1 MKQKKR
7 IRDRIFPEGGKI
19 RSNLRTLNRIVHSIF
34 NVDFWRDFNKSIK
47 EKGKRVTWIET
58 KRYMIMGTQAEPEE
72 FYKQWIEN
80 NEPNEEELEEQ
91 RKTKFAIEPK
101 ISIIIPMYNTP
112 KKFFNELVDSLIG
125 QTYKN
130 WELCLADG
138 SPEQNEE
145 LKEIYEKDDR
155 IKYKYIGE
163 NKGIAGNTNEALKL
177 VTGDYIALLD
187 HDDLLP
193 IFSLYEIVKCIN
205 ENPDAEFIYTDEDKF
220 EEIDGKRYDPYFKS
234 DFAPD
239 TLRANNFICHFSI
252 FKKELMDSL
261 CGFRSEYDGAQD
273 YDILLR
279 MSEKAKKIV
288 HIPKILYHWRVH
300 SLSTAKSGGTAKPY
314 AYESGIRAIQDH
326 INRVGLKGNVEY
338 GKTLGTYKVNY
349 KIKGEPK
356 ISILIPNKDYI
367 STLKVC
373 LKSIKR
379 LTTYKNYEIIIIEN
393 NSEEQKTFEFY
404 KQIDGKDRIKVI
416 YYPEKEFNYSK
427 IINFGVKNST
437 GEYIIQLNNDTE
449 LLTPDWLQEM
459 LMFAQREDVG
469 AVGVELFY
477 PDKTIQHAG
486 IIIGIGGVAGH
497 VFKNIPKGMHGY
509 FSKDSMI
516 QNLSAV
522 TAACIMTKKT
532 IYDEVGYMDEKF
544 KVAFNDVDFC
554 LKIREKGK
562 LIVYNP
568 YVQFIHYESK
578 SRGFEDTLE
587 KQARF
592 KTEIDRFY
600 KKWQTFLDKGDPC
613 YNINLRLD
621 NDQCAIRTD
630 KVTGVQKIDSE
641 QGENK

>member
-34 NVDFWRDFNKSIK
+34 NIDFWRDINKSIK

-72 FYKQWIEN
+72 FYQQWIES
-80 NEPNEEELEEQ
+80 NEPNEEELNKQ
-91 RKTKFAIEPK
+91 RETKFDIEPK

-112 KKFFNELVDSLIG
+112 KKFFNELVDSLIE

-138 SPEQNEE
+138 SPKQNEE
-145 LKEIYEKDDR
+145 LKVIYEKDDR
-155 IKYKYIGE
+155 IKYRYIGE

-177 VTGDYIALLD
+177 VTGDYVALLD

-193 IFSLYEIVKCIN
+193 KFSLYEIVKCIN
-205 ENPDAEFIYTDEDKF
+205 ENPDVEFIYTDEDKF

-261 CGFRSEYDGAQD
+261 GGFRSEYDGAQD

-279 MSEKAKKIV
+279 MSEKAKNIV

-314 AYESGIRAIQDH
+314 AYESGIRAVQDH
-326 INRVGLKGNVEY
+326 INRLGLKGNVEH

-349 KIKGEPK
+349 EIEGEPK

-393 NSEEQKTFEFY
+393 NSEEEKTFDFY
-404 KQIDGKDRIKVI
+404 KQIDGKDKIKVV

-509 FSKDSMI
+509 FSKDAMI

-522 TAACIMTKKT
+522 TAACIMTKKS

-578 SRGFEDTLE
+578 SRGFEDTPE

-592 KTEIDRFY
+592 KTEVDRFY
-600 KKWQTFLDKGDPC
+600 EKWQSFLDEGDPY

-630 KVTGVQKIDSE
+630 KVAGVQKIDSE